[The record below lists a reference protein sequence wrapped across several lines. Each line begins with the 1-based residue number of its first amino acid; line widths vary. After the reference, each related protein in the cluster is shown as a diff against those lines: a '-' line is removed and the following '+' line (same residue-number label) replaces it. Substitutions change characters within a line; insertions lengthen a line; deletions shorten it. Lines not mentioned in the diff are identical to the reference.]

1 MSKQSE
7 DDKKQEQARQ
17 EQAKQDMKDCYPS
30 NMSSKERAEFRWK
43 NFMEAWKSYE
53 RFIK

>member
-17 EQAKQDMKDCYPS
+17 EQAKQAMKDCYPS
-30 NMSSKERAEFRWK
+30 SKKELAERRWK